1 MKDPQTEL
9 QSYFPADKE
18 EWRTEHVVT
27 WLAGCAPGLDS
38 ADLIYLKTQKITGG
52 SLLELFKQLAPP
64 RQPPF
69 PYNLSVGAYNEICIA
84 LTRRNLIPP
93 GILLC

>member
-38 ADLIYLKTQKITGG
+38 ADLIYLKTQKING
-52 SLLELFKQLAPP
+52 SCFEDFIPESKPPTKFAFSELTEA
-64 RQPPF
+64 
-69 PYNLSVGAYNEICIA
+69 AYQTIRKKLREN
-84 LTRRNLIPP
+84 NLILP